1 MMRVMMRRV
10 MLVRVMLRRVMQM
23 RVMLVMSMSMAS
35 MIIVISLKGKRTTVR
50 DLEAHHPSLQSGFHR
65 SPLGHKIQKLI
76 YGFGLFVIR
85 NGAGGREGPV
95 TDSHGYALNQTL
107 L

>member
-1 MMRVMMRRV
+1 
-10 MLVRVMLRRVMQM
+10 M

-76 YGFGLFVIR
+76 QLTMSSRRLDG
-85 NGAGGREGPV
+85 GAYCGAPVGGKCMV
-95 TDSHGYALNQTL
+95 SKAKLVLYAFAV
-107 L
+107 

>member
-1 MMRVMMRRV
+1 MMRV

-65 SPLGHKIQKLI
+65 SPPRAQNPI
-76 YGFGLFVIR
+76 V
-85 NGAGGREGPV
+85 NTNDAGGREGPV
-95 TDSHGYALNQTL
+95 THSHGNALNQTL

>member
-1 MMRVMMRRV
+1 MMRV

-85 NGAGGREGPV
+85 NGAGGREGSV